1 MIELIHSTNR
11 GYRMARKLFCEISPL
26 TYKISTQK
34 EILKRNIKDKKANV
48 NFATEKSENLLP
60 VVVYSHK
67 SLIRRKLGNVDMTLQ
82 NNKAINLAIAAPKV
96 DKVII
101 KPGQVF
107 SFWHL
112 VGKVS
117 EKQGYKTGLTIKSGN
132 PSSDIGGGMCQF
144 TNLIHWLVLHSPLTI
159 CEHHHHDGVDLFPDF
174 GRVVPFGTGTSILYN
189 YKDYRFINNTSYTFQ
204 LAVHTD
210 GEYLIGHLLC
220 SDNLPNTYDVKAEE
234 EFFSQEDGAVYRNN
248 KVYRKTI
255 DVITG
260 NIIEKQLIKTNH
272 AKVMYDTSNLEIRE
286 NEK

>member
-1 MIELIHSTNR
+1 
-11 GYRMARKLFCEISPL
+11 MARKLFCEISPL

-34 EILKRNIKDKKANV
+34 EILKRNIQDKISKIDI
-48 NFATEKSENLLP
+48 ATEKSDESLS

-67 SLIRRKLGNVDMTLQ
+67 SLIRRKLGDVDMTLQ

-96 DKVII
+96 NRIVIR
-101 KPGQVF
+101 PGQTF

-117 EKQGYKTGLTIKSGN
+117 KKQGYKTGLTIKGGN

-159 CEHHHHDGVDLFPDF
+159 VEHHHHDGVDLFPDF

-189 YKDYRFINNTSYTFQ
+189 YKDYRFRNDTPYTFQ
-204 LAVHTD
+204 LTVYTD
-210 GEYLIGHLLC
+210 DTYLIGNLLC
-220 SDNLPNTYDVKAEE
+220 SDNLPNTYHIKVKD
-234 EFFSQEDGAVYRNN
+234 EFFSREDGVVYRNN
-248 KVYRKTI
+248 KIYRDTV

-260 NIIEKQLIKTNH
+260 NIIETQLIKTNH

>member
-1 MIELIHSTNR
+1 
-11 GYRMARKLFCEISPL
+11 MARKLFCEISPL

-34 EILKRNIKDKKANV
+34 EIIKRNIQDKKAKI
-48 NFATEKSENLLP
+48 NFATEKQEQLLP

-82 NNKAINLAIAAPKV
+82 NNKAVNLAIAAPKV
-96 DKVII
+96 DKII
-101 KPGQVF
+101 IRPGQVF

-112 VGKVS
+112 VGQVS
-117 EKQGYKTGLTIKSGN
+117 EKLGYKTGLTIKGGN

-189 YKDYRFINNTSYTFQ
+189 YKDYRFVNKTPYTFQ
-204 LAVHTD
+204 IAVYTD
-210 GEYLIGHLLC
+210 DEYLVGYLLC
-220 SDNLPNTYDVKAEE
+220 SDNLSNTYHIKVED
-234 EFFSQEDGAVYRNN
+234 EFFSRENGTVYRNN
-248 KVYRKTI
+248 RIYRHTI

-260 NIIEKQLIKTNH
+260 NIIEKQLVKTNH
-272 AKVMYDTSNLEIRE
+272 AKVMYDTSNLEI
-286 NEK
+286 KDMDV

>member
-1 MIELIHSTNR
+1 
-11 GYRMARKLFCEISPL
+11 MARKLFCEISPL

-34 EILKRNIKDKKANV
+34 EILKRNIQDRKANI
-48 NFATEKSENLLP
+48 NFATEKSKDTLP
-60 VVVYSHK
+60 VVVYRHK
-67 SLIRRKLGNVDMTLQ
+67 SLIRRKLGDVDMTLQ

-96 DKVII
+96 NRIVIR
-101 KPGQVF
+101 PGQTF

-117 EKQGYKTGLTIKSGN
+117 EKQGYKTGLTIKGGN

-159 CEHHHHDGVDLFPDF
+159 VEHHHHDGVDLFPDF

-189 YKDYRFINNTSYTFQ
+189 YKDYRFRNDTPYTFQ
-204 LAVHTD
+204 LLITTD
-210 GEYLIGHLLC
+210 DEYLIGSLLC
-220 SDNLPNTYDVKAEE
+220 SDSLPNTYHIKVQD
-234 EFFSQEDGAVYRNN
+234 EFFSREDDVVYRNN
-248 KVYRKTI
+248 KIYRDTV

-260 NIIEKQLIKTNH
+260 NIIETQLIKTNH

>member
-1 MIELIHSTNR
+1 
-11 GYRMARKLFCEISPL
+11 MARKLFCEISPF
-26 TYKISTQK
+26 TYKISTYK
-34 EILKRNIKDKKANV
+34 EILKRNIQDRKADID
-48 NFATEKSENLLP
+48 FATEKSKDTLP
-60 VVVYSHK
+60 VVVYKHK

-82 NNKAINLAIAAPKV
+82 NNKAVNLSIAAPKV
-96 DKVII
+96 NRVVIR
-101 KPGQVF
+101 PGQVF
-107 SFWHL
+107 SFWQL

-189 YKDYRFINNTSYTFQ
+189 YKDYRFKNNTPYTFQ
-204 LAVHTD
+204 LLTTTD
-210 GEYLIGHLLC
+210 DEYLIGSLLC
-220 SDNLPNTYDVKAEE
+220 SDSLPNTYHIKVKD
-234 EFFSQEDGAVYRNN
+234 EFFSREKGVVYRNN
-248 KVYRKTI
+248 KIYRDTV

-260 NIIEKQLIKTNH
+260 NIIESRLIKTNH